1 MVPGLDELDA
11 KRTLARVGSV
21 LRRRRQ
27 DELDDLLLAAHW
39 AELHST
45 EPERR
50 HPQGDRLVQLGG
62 AGTPKVREL
71 CLAELGIA
79 RDVHTNAARALVAD
93 VLDLQHRFPMV
104 WSVVQDLALEAWV
117 ARKVASATRALS
129 ADQAAWVDA
138 QLASRLADLSP
149 GRLLTWLEALVIEA
163 DTAAYEEKVEKA
175 RQERHVSLGRTD
187 EYGLRHVIARI
198 TAGDAAFID
207 ATVDRVAD
215 ILAAHPEHR
224 SADLPEDPNRGQ
236 LRAEAFA
243 WLGRPAQLMQLLAA
257 HLEQPDDIEAPD
269 DAEESDEPAPS
280 AAVTP
285 DPAALAAF
293 VKGFTTADLTRLGP
307 QVALFVHLHED
318 TLLGAEGASPMARVE
333 GIGPVLLPQLVSLLG
348 HAHVTV
354 TPVIDCRESAAVD
367 CYEFPERVRTRV
379 RLRSP
384 AEAFP
389 STTTLT
395 GVGRQRVDL
404 DHPTPYQPQ
413 GPPGQTGD
421 HNAAPLTRGR
431 HRAKTHLGY
440 RVIQLAPGAWLWR
453 TPHGLWR
460 LVHPDGTTAID
471 EQTAASCFGDDELTP
486 TFARLWWEHRKDAA

>member
-1 MVPGLDELDA
+1 M
-11 KRTLARVGSV
+11 
-21 LRRRRQ
+21 
-27 DELDDLLLAAHW
+27 
-39 AELHST
+39 
-45 EPERR
+45 
-50 HPQGDRLVQLGG
+50 
-62 AGTPKVREL
+62 
-71 CLAELGIA
+71 
-79 RDVHTNAARALVAD
+79 
-93 VLDLQHRFPMV
+93 
-104 WSVVQDLALEAWV
+104 
-117 ARKVASATRALS
+117 ARKIASATRALG
-129 ADQAAWVDA
+129 AEQVAWLDA

-149 GRLLTWLEALVIEA
+149 GRLLAWLEALVIEA
-163 DTAAYEEKVEKA
+163 DTAAYEEKVQKA
-175 RQERHVSLGRTD
+175 RQERHLSLGRTD
-187 EYGLRHVIARI
+187 EFGLRHVIARI

-215 ILAAHPEHR
+215 ILAARPEHR
-224 SADLPEDPNRGQ
+224 SADLPEDPTRGQ

-257 HLEQPDDIEAPD
+257 HLEHPDNHKPD
-269 DAEESDEPAPS
+269 DAEETDEPPVPS

-285 DPAALAAF
+285 DPAALASF
-293 VKGFTTADLTRLGP
+293 VKGFTAADLTRLGP
-307 QVALFVHLHED
+307 GASLFVDLHED
-318 TLLGAEGASPMARVE
+318 TLLGAEGASPLARVE
-333 GIGPVLLPQLVSLLG
+333 GIGPVLLSHLVSLLG

-367 CYEFPERVRTRV
+367 CYELPERVRTRI

-389 STTTLT
+389 RSATVT

-404 DHPTPYQPQ
+404 DHPTPYQSQ

-431 HRAKTHLGY
+431 HRAKTHLAY
-440 RVIQLAPGAWLWR
+440 RVIQLAPGCWLWR

-471 EQTAASCFGDDELTP
+471 ERDAASCFGDDELTP

>member
-1 MVPGLDELDA
+1 MVPDLDELDA
-11 KRTLARVGSV
+11 KRTLARVGSA
-21 LRRRRQ
+21 LQRRRQ
-27 DELDDLLLAAHW
+27 AELDDLLLAAHW
-39 AELHST
+39 ADLHST
-45 EPERR
+45 RPERH

-62 AGTPKVREL
+62 EGTPKVREL

-79 RDVHTNAARALVAD
+79 REVHTLAARALVAD
-93 VLDLQHRFPMV
+93 VLDLQHRLPMV
-104 WSVVQDLALEAWV
+104 WAVVQDLAMEAWV
-117 ARKVASATRALS
+117 ARKVASATRALD
-129 ADQAAWVDA
+129 AEQAAWVDA
-138 QLASRLADLSP
+138 QLATRLADLSP

-163 DTAAYEEKVEKA
+163 DTAAYDERLRKA

-187 EYGLRHVIARI
+187 EHGLRNVIARI
-198 TAGDAAFID
+198 AAGDAAFID

-257 HLEQPDDIEAPD
+257 HLEQPDAEVPG
-269 DAEESDEPAPS
+269 DAENADPPAIPS

-285 DPAALAAF
+285 DPAALASF
-293 VKGFTTADLTRLGP
+293 VKGFTAADLTRLGP
-307 QVALFVHLHED
+307 QVSLFVHLHED
-318 TLLGAEGASPMARVE
+318 TLLGAEGASPVARIE
-333 GIGPVLLPQLVSLLG
+333 GIGPVLLRHLASLLG
-348 HAHVTV
+348 HARITV
-354 TPVIDCRESAAVD
+354 TPVIDCRESVAVD
-367 CYEFPERVRTRV
+367 CYELPERVRTRV

-389 STTTLT
+389 RTATIT
-395 GVGRQRVDL
+395 GVGRRRVDL

-421 HNAAPLTRGR
+421 HNAAPLTRSR

-440 RVIQLAPGAWLWR
+440 RVIQLSPGAWLWR
-453 TPHGLWR
+453 TPHGQWH

-471 EQTAASCFGDDELTP
+471 EPAAASCFGDDELTP